1 MQPGEAGLRSKLAFL
16 LELSTDA
23 VFVMDD
29 QGIIQAANK
38 EAGHILGCEPQA
50 LAGESLRTWRTDAPI
65 RPHPDG
71 ARPDSLCYSAYFN
84 RRNGEIFL
92 ADVSITS
99 ATEAGERAYVA
110 IVRDMSW
117 HTEMA
122 HKQNLAAAVFD
133 NSMQAI
139 LVTNAANRII
149 AVNGAFERLTGYAA
163 SEVIGQSPRLLQS
176 GRHSPTFYADLWRS
190 VLKSGHWAGEIW
202 DRRKNGEIF
211 PEWLTISVVRD
222 DSGAVTHY
230 VAICHD
236 ITERKQS
243 EERLRHVTDFYS
255 ALCQVDQLVA
265 CRTGP
270 QALFEGICRTTV
282 EYGHLRCA
290 SIVAVESFPDN
301 LRVAAN
307 FSQDWETGYLAPEAT
322 VLALSRAAIAAGE
335 AVVQQD
341 HDRPS
346 FGAEQDTA
354 AAAGSSAG
362 AFPFKR
368 DGRVSGALWVF
379 SDEAHFFDDDL
390 LHLLKRIA
398 EDISF
403 ALDGFDQEALRQAAE
418 SRANYLA
425 RHDILTGLYRRNV
438 IEDAMERFHTQDS
451 QAPSV
456 YSLGLIDLDHFKV
469 INDTYGHTVG
479 DKVLVHTAKILRGS
493 MRLGDLVG
501 RWGGEE
507 FLCLLPA
514 AEPDSALYSME
525 RIRDQ
530 LANTPI
536 FVAGRELRVTASIG
550 VASSPSDGKTPAELM
565 TMADAALYR
574 AKQEGGNRVHRAG
587 STPSIFLVGGQIEE
601 ALGRDCVMAA
611 AQPIVSLKDGALVAD
626 ESLARL
632 VLPNGTTLEARQFI
646 DAAAHLG
653 QLQRIDQAVIA
664 LAMRRWAE
672 RVKNDRAPIL
682 HFVNASAGLLAQ
694 AHNLATLLEEARKQ
708 SHLADL
714 EGANATPFVIEIT
727 ERAMLR
733 DRQAVKRHIAP
744 LLEYGFRVALD
755 DFGSGYSSFLYLAEF
770 PVSFLKIEKQLVER
784 VASEQ
789 RMAAIVRD
797 IARLGHDLEITTIA
811 EGIEDADTAHA
822 LLDLGIDWGQ
832 GYHFG
837 RPVLESTTPDLIS
850 HGLL

>member
-1 MQPGEAGLRSKLAFL
+1 MQPGETGLRSKLAFL

-29 QGIIQAANK
+29 QGIIQAANR
-38 EAGHILGCEPQA
+38 EASRILGCEPET
-50 LAGESLRTWRTDAPI
+50 LAGASLRAWRTDAPI

-92 ADVSITS
+92 ADVSITN
-99 ATEAGERAYVA
+99 AIEGDERAYVA

-117 HTEMA
+117 HIEVA

-139 LVTNAANRII
+139 LVTSAANRII

-176 GRHSPTFYADLWRS
+176 GRHSQAFYAELWRS
-190 VLKSGHWAGEIW
+190 VREHGHWQGEIW
-202 DRRKNGEIF
+202 DRRKNGEVF

-222 DSGAVTHY
+222 DSDTITHY

-265 CRTGP
+265 CRTNP

-290 SIVAVESFPDN
+290 SIVVLESSPAD
-301 LRVAAN
+301 LRVATDY
-307 FSQDWETGYLAPEAT
+307 SKDRETGYLAPEAT
-322 VLALSRAAIAAGE
+322 TLTLSRAAIMAGE
-335 AVVQQD
+335 AIVQQD
-341 HDRPS
+341 NDTPS
-346 FGAEQDTA
+346 FGVEQDMVAT
-354 AAAGSSAG
+354 AGSSAG

-368 DGRVSGALWVF
+368 GGRLSGALWVF
-379 SDEAHFFDDDL
+379 SDEAHFFNDDL

-403 ALDGFDQEALRQAAE
+403 ALDGFDQETLRQAAE

-425 RHDILTGLYRRNV
+425 HHDTLTGLFRRNV
-438 IEDAMERFHTQDS
+438 IEDAIAHLHVSGDQPS
-451 QAPSV
+451 QA

-469 INDTYGHTVG
+469 INDTCGHTVG
-479 DKVLVHTAKILRGS
+479 DEALVHTAKILRGR
-493 MRLGDLVG
+493 MRLGDMVG

-507 FLCLLPA
+507 FLCLLVG
-514 AEPDSALYSME
+514 AEPDAALYSME
-525 RIRDQ
+525 RICDQ

-550 VASSPSDGKTPAELM
+550 VASSPSDGKTITELM
-565 TMADAALYR
+565 TLADAALYQ
-574 AKQEGGNRVHRAG
+574 AKQEGGNRVRRAT
-587 STPSIFLVGGQIEE
+587 SAPSIFLLGGQIEE
-601 ALGRDCVMAA
+601 ALACNRIAAA
-611 AQPIVSLKDGALVAD
+611 AQAIVSLKEGAIVAE

-632 VLPNGTTLEARQFI
+632 VLPDGAILEAGQFI

-653 QLQRIDQAVIA
+653 QLERIDQAVIA
-664 LAMRRWAE
+664 LAMRHWAE
-672 RVKNDRAPIL
+672 RIKNDRAPIL

-694 AHNLATLLEEARKQ
+694 GLPKLSGLLQEARNQ
-708 SHLADL
+708 NHIGDR
-714 EGANATPFVIEIT
+714 EGASGTPFVIEIT

-733 DRQAVKRHIAP
+733 DRQAVKRHLAP

-755 DFGSGYSSFLYLAEF
+755 DFGTGYSSFLYLAEF
-770 PVSFLKIEKQLVER
+770 PVSFLKIGKQLVER

-797 IARLGHDLEITTIA
+797 IAHLGHDLGITTIA
-811 EGIEDADTAHA
+811 EGIEDADTART

-832 GYHFG
+832 GYYFG
-837 RPVLESTTPDLIS
+837 KLTVKSSTAT
-850 HGLL
+850 